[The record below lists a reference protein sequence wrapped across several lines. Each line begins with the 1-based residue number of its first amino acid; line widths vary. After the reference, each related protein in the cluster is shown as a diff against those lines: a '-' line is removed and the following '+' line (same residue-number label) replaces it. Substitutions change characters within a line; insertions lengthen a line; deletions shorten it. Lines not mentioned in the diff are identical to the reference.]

1 MERAVPVL
9 PGDDISVAKDFYVE
23 GLGFQVSFE
32 MTMGSRDSS
41 ASSAA
46 RSHSRSIVRCPDTG
60 EMPAFRCR
68 SKMRMPIIASGRTEW
83 RFGVRRKTSRGA
95 LGLLM

>member
-9 PGDDISVAKDFYVE
+9 PGDDISVAKDFYVD

-32 MTMGSRDSS
+32 MTDDGKSGLS

-46 RSHSRSIVRCPDTG
+46 QSHSRSIVPCPDMG
-60 EMPAFRCR
+60 ETRAFRCR
-68 SKMRMPIIASGRTEW
+68 SKTRMPIIASGRIE
-83 RFGVRRKTSRGA
+83 
-95 LGLLM
+95 